1 MEYVEFYFPN
11 THWTERKA
19 IHLLSRVWKTTQCSL
34 FSISHFLKEFL
45 CFVLF
50 EGGLLCCCFALSFF
64 GFYFACFYITWWHG
78 VLGLCWDFLVVGFW
92 YFFWLVGWFRLIF
105 FFFLEGGQVLVFLRG
120 RVNRYFFIQ
129 LFSSDLL
136 WPSDVLDWSWT
147 TNSTFCS
154 TSKRAVM
161 AVGLGW
167 KSLYPNIK
175 SFSGLHPLSFQQQ
188 MKLSFNTEGSSEQ
201 YPLMVL

>member
-1 MEYVEFYFPN
+1 MEYVVFYFPN

-78 VLGLCWDFLVVGFW
+78 VLGLCWEFLVVGFW
-92 YFFWLVGWFRLIF
+92 YFFCLVGWFRLIF
-105 FFFLEGGQVLVFLRG
+105 FFFWVGAGFSFFERQGKQVFFYSALLIWLALAFRCPWLVLNHKFHFLQYFKESSHGCRAWLE
-120 RVNRYFFIQ
+120 I
-129 LFSSDLL
+129 
-136 WPSDVLDWSWT
+136 
-147 TNSTFCS
+147 
-154 TSKRAVM
+154 
-161 AVGLGW
+161 
-167 KSLYPNIK
+167 SL
-175 SFSGLHPLSFQQQ
+175 S
-188 MKLSFNTEGSSEQ
+188 Q
-201 YPLMVL
+201 Y